1 MAITTLENV
10 KTYLGISNTSQ
21 DGKINLLI
29 PMIEQEILNYRNKDF
44 ETDDL
49 DEIIY
54 PDGSELIAIKLIALE
69 LNSSKSSGIKSMK
82 LDDYSVTNLDS
93 EEKNIEKNNILKG
106 IERSLKW

>member
-10 KTYLGISNTSQ
+10 KTYIGITNTAQ
-21 DGKINLLI
+21 DNKINLLI

-54 PDGSELIAIKLIALE
+54 PAGAELVAIKLIALE
-69 LNSSKSSGIKSMK
+69 LNNSISAGKKSEK
-82 LDDYSVTNLDS
+82 LDDYQVNFA
-93 EEKNIEKNNILKG
+93 ENKQQEKQNILAAG
-106 IERSLKW
+106 IERSFKW

>member
-21 DGKINLLI
+21 DSKIELLI

-54 PDGSELIAIKLIALE
+54 PSGSELVAIKLIALE
-69 LNSSKSSGIKSMK
+69 LNNSKSSGVKSMK

-93 EEKNIEKNNILKG
+93 EEKNLEKNNILKG
-106 IERSLKW
+106 IERSFKW